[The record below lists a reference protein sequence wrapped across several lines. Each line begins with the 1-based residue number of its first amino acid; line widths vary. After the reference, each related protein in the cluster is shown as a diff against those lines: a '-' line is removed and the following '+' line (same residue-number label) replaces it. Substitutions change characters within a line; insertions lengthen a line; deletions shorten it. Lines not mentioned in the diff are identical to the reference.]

1 MDVATA
7 AAGALGSYGAYFLV
21 AVLGLACYRL
31 FLKIGAVEKKF
42 RDYMQRE
49 GDAQKEAHAKLL
61 ADCTSALNASSAALK
76 DSAAAMDRIAAAM
89 DAKRGKNE

>member
-7 AAGALGSYGAYFLV
+7 AAGALSSYGAYFLV

-31 FLKIGAVEKKF
+31 FLKIGAVEKEF
-42 RDYMQRE
+42 RDYIAKD
-49 GDAQKEAHAKLL
+49 GAAKAEAHTKLV
-61 ADCTSALNASSAALK
+61 ADCTAALNASTAALK

-89 DAKRGKNE
+89 DAKRME